1 MADDAQLSP
10 SRMKRYRARRAL
22 LEQRVVDGEIS
33 PHDMEVQLGAF
44 ASALMSEPPST
55 RDTLRVVK

>member
-1 MADDAQLSP
+1 
-10 SRMKRYRARRAL
+10 MKRYRARRAL